1 MTKRTTIAS
10 IGMACIASSALAD
23 KPLPYEVRVLQSQY
37 AHRMEQSKA
46 QYLDSLVKL
55 QSKYALRGD
64 RQTADQLADL
74 IGKTKAE
81 QSGFGDLCVIKLS
94 SNISTSSQHLK
105 KGTQR
110 LSGGYR
116 PTFSHVCPD
125 IEGAEFTKVPWKSH
139 PNYKIEVQRS
149 GYLYMTGVYKHNFT
163 QSGLKIHEISRKIG
177 GRYVGKLYAVYVDK
191 GQILECGGYESCLI
205 AANIRTQ

>member
-1 MTKRTTIAS
+1 MTLAS
-10 IGMACIASSALAD
+10 IGAACIASSALAE

-37 AHRMEQSKA
+37 AHRLEQSKA
-46 QYLDSLVKL
+46 QYLESLVKL

-64 RQTADQLADL
+64 AETAGQLAEL

-81 QSGFGDLCVIKLS
+81 QSDFGDLCVIKIS
-94 SNISTSSQHLK
+94 SNVSASPQHLK
-105 KGTQR
+105 KGIQR

-125 IEGAEFTKVPWKSH
+125 IEGAEFTKVPWKSS
-139 PNYKIEVQRS
+139 PSYKIEVQRS
-149 GYLYMTGVYKHNFT
+149 GYLYMTGVSKHNFT
-163 QSGLKIHEISRKIG
+163 KSGLKIHEISRKIG
-177 GRYVGKLYAVYVDK
+177 GSYVGKLYAVRVDK
-191 GQILECGGYESCLI
+191 GQTLECGGYESCLI

>member
-1 MTKRTTIAS
+1 MNKRTTLAS
-10 IGMACIASSALAD
+10 IGAACIASSALAS

-37 AHRMEQSKA
+37 AHRMEQSRA
-46 QYLDSLVKL
+46 QYMESLVKL

-64 RQTADQLADL
+64 TETANQLSELIGQTKADQSD
-74 IGKTKAE
+74 
-81 QSGFGDLCVIKLS
+81 FGDLCVIK
-94 SNISTSSQHLK
+94 ISANVSASPQHLK

-116 PTFSHVCPD
+116 PVFNRVCPD
-125 IEGAEFTKVPWKSH
+125 IEGAEFTRVPWKSN

-163 QSGLKIHEISRKIG
+163 ESGLKIHEITRKIG
-177 GRYVGKLYAVYVDK
+177 GAYVGKLYAVYVEK
-191 GQILECGGYESCLI
+191 GQVLECGGYESCLI